1 MAFSMVFVLGG
12 VAVLGVIIGI
22 TGAIIKNHI
31 D

>member
-1 MAFSMVFVLGG
+1 MAFSMVFVLAG

-22 TGAIIKNHI
+22 RVAIIKNHI

>member
-12 VAVLGVIIGI
+12 VAVAAVITGI
-22 TGAIIKNHI
+22 TIVIIKNHI

>member
-22 TGAIIKNHI
+22 TVAIIKNHI